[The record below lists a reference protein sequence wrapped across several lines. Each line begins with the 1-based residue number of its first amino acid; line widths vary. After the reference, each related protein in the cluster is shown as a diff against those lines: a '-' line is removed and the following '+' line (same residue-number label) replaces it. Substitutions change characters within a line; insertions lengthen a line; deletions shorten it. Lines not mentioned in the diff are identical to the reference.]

1 LYSFQSFFGFEIECF
16 DYWIH
21 LTKGITI
28 ELIQMKLLTIETTSM
43 EVFSTQQIQNYGCT
57 VSVPEIWEG
66 SKELINFICK
76 QLFLKYT
83 LSYNENL
90 CMIFQYFEKCKIAID
105 VQKVFL
111 TIGCKLKKKCYCQ
124 IWKNVRNHI

>member
-1 LYSFQSFFGFEIECF
+1 
-16 DYWIH
+16 
-21 LTKGITI
+21 
-28 ELIQMKLLTIETTSM
+28 LTIETTSM
-43 EVFSTQQIQNYGCT
+43 EVFTTQLSSAIMVAT

>member
-1 LYSFQSFFGFEIECF
+1 
-16 DYWIH
+16 
-21 LTKGITI
+21 
-28 ELIQMKLLTIETTSM
+28 LTIETTSM
-43 EVFSTQQIQNYGCT
+43 EVFTTQQIQNYGCT

-90 CMIFQYFEKCKIAID
+90 CMIFQYFEKCKISID